1 MAPPGPGAGSPGPPG
16 LHVLGWDWRASPGGG
31 GPGLPQR
38 WRARRTP
45 LGMGKAGARCEAA
58 LGPQP
63 KPAGAWEAPV
73 RARAWGRGGPPVAS
87 SVGARGRGRGWGWG
101 WALTFRHQERLES
114 LDALGSLVP
123 CVFVGRRAL
132 SEDSVTMHASVHTYG
147 GLPRTQPPALTPLQQ
162 PGPGTRPQSCCLNG
176 QEAGRAA
183 GRNGGLAHQASTQ
196 LPGCHRGPLRRT
208 HPRALSTQQR
218 PAGPIQEWGP

>member
-1 MAPPGPGAGSPGPPG
+1 MTPPGPGAGSPGPPG

-87 SVGARGRGRGWGWG
+87 SVGVRGRGRGWG

-183 GRNGGLAHQASTQ
+183 GRNGGLAHQASTL

>member
-1 MAPPGPGAGSPGPPG
+1 MAPPRPGAGSPGPPG

-87 SVGARGRGRGWGWG
+87 SVGARGRGRGWGW
-101 WALTFRHQERLES
+101 ALTFRHQERLES

-147 GLPRTQPPALTPLQQ
+147 GLPRTHSPALTPLQQ

-183 GRNGGLAHQASTQ
+183 GRNGGLAHQASTL